1 MTEQDRQTST
11 NSKRQSIWSIRA
23 GWTPLYFSLFIVQ
36 VIAGD
41 AIIIW
46 QEMSLRT
53 HDDAYDTFV
62 GIIQGIGWVGL
73 ASAIN
78 TFTIIETLEVAMVMA
93 QWIRQKYLEPLKER
107 QRAEWRAEG
116 IEAGRE
122 EGRAELIEEMKDWDS
137 RRRESE
143 ARGETFDEPPPYL
156 QNGAP
161 EGR

>member
-1 MTEQDRQTST
+1 M
-11 NSKRQSIWSIRA
+11 
-23 GWTPLYFSLFIVQ
+23 
-36 VIAGD
+36 
-41 AIIIW
+41 
-46 QEMSLRT
+46 
-53 HDDAYDTFV
+53 
-62 GIIQGIGWVGL
+62 GL

-122 EGRAELIEEMKDWDS
+122 EGLETGRDEGRAELIEEMKDWDS

-143 ARGETFDEPPPYL
+143 ARGESFDEPPPYL

-161 EGR
+161 KGQ